1 MQTKIDTELKKNGY
15 SATLP
20 RRLVFTALEQAGT
33 LSMQQIEKATSSQI
47 DRASVY
53 RTMRLFEELGFI
65 RRISQGW
72 KYTFELSDLFRH
84 HHHHLVCRICE
95 TVVELQDTPGLEES
109 IGLLIKSYGF
119 TGIKHEIEISGV
131 CPRCAL

>member
-1 MQTKIDTELKKNGY
+1 MQTRIDSELKKNGY

-33 LSMQQIEKATSSQI
+33 MSMQQIEKATSSQI

-53 RTMRLFEELGFI
+53 RTVHLFEELGFI

-72 KYTFELSDLFRH
+72 KYTFELSDHFRH
-84 HHHHLVCRICE
+84 HHHHLVCRICSK
-95 TVVELQDTPGLEES
+95 VVELQDTPDLEES
-109 IGLLIKSYGF
+109 IGMLIRSFEY
-119 TGIKHEIEISGV
+119 TSIKHEIEISGV
-131 CPRCAL
+131 CPNCAV